1 MTNKMQ
7 TLSFLQQQ
15 ISIPAKQLIEPAPSA
30 SQLEQILQA
39 GMSAPD
45 HGTLRP
51 FRFLIIQG
59 EARQALSQVFADA
72 TLKRDPQVDEETLL
86 KQQSK
91 PLRSPMII
99 VVIAR
104 LSDTPK
110 IPHIEQILSAGSAAQ
125 HIQLACR
132 SLGFGSIWLTGDNCY
147 DMTVNEALG
156 VDLQER
162 IVGFLYVGTPG
173 PDAITT
179 KARAAASTITE
190 HWEKPQHT
198 DFAI

>member
-1 MTNKMQ
+1 MTNKMP

-15 ISIPAKQLIEPAPSA
+15 ISIPAKQLIEPAPSKA
-30 SQLEQILQA
+30 QLEQILQA
-39 GMSAPD
+39 AMSAPD
-45 HGTLRP
+45 HGPLRP

-59 EARQALSQVFADA
+59 DARERLSEVFVEATR
-72 TLKRDPQVDEETLL
+72 KRDPQVDDETLL

-104 LSDTPK
+104 LDDNPK

-156 VDLQER
+156 LDLQER
-162 IVGFLYVGTPG
+162 IVGFIYVGTPA
-173 PDAITT
+173 PDAITS
-179 KARAAASTITE
+179 KARASASTITDY
-190 HWEKPQHT
+190 WESPQHT